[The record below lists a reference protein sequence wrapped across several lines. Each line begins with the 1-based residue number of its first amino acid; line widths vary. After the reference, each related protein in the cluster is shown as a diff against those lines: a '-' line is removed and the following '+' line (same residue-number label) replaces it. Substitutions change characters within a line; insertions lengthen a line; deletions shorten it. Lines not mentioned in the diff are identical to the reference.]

1 MSESEENVEDLLAE
15 VTALLYGDGRYMMGF
30 YGGIPNAAAVAIAR
44 FPGKPFCLVQAW
56 RIIDVDVEPEYA
68 HSLEAAGLE
77 PVILFAED
85 VVIHSAGKRGKG
97 DWVRTTFQRSF
108 TEGFLFETQNTLYV
122 LCGDGLRL
130 SGTAR
135 AVLAMRG

>member
-1 MSESEENVEDLLAE
+1 LNESGEGGEDLLAE
-15 VTALLYGDGRYMMGF
+15 VTALLYGDGTYMMGF
-30 YGGIPNAAAVAIAR
+30 SSGIQDAEAVANAR
-44 FPGKPFCLVQAW
+44 FSDKPFCVVRAW
-56 RIIDVDVEPEYA
+56 RIIDVDVEPAYA
-68 HSLEAAGLE
+68 RALNAAGLE

-85 VVIHSAGKRGKG
+85 VLIHSAGKRAKG